1 MHKQLENILN
11 LNATHANLEVTV
23 EERKHDRENLLQVV
37 TNYCFY
43 NRMPA
48 LMAIPILLNMG
59 FHIMQHSVSNRLAKV
74 RYSNKTLK
82 CNCFERK
89 SKHNCH

>member
-1 MHKQLENILN
+1 MHKQLENTLK
-11 LNATHANLEVTV
+11 ATHANLEVTV

-37 TNYCFY
+37 TNYYFY

-59 FHIMQHSVSNRLAKV
+59 FHIMQHSVRNRLAKV
-74 RYSNKTLK
+74 RYRNKTLK
-82 CNCFERK
+82 CSCFEHK
-89 SKHNCH
+89 SKHNCQ